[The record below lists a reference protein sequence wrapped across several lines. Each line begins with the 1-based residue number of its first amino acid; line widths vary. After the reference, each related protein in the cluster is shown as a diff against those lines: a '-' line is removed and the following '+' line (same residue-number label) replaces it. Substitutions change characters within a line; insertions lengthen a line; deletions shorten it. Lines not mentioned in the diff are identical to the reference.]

1 MDKAIEFVVRH
12 YESLGVKMIFN
23 DEFIKV
29 EECWDL
35 GPDRADFIKP
45 GNYYFE
51 LVDLP
56 QYLRSPELIEI
67 IVNTCFNRE
76 RTLKAKY
83 VEFPY
88 LAPKSEPLL
97 NKDDCVYLSG
107 ELINLCQR
115 FLEIKNM
122 SVETNYL
129 KDSEKRYYFGVIGED
144 DLETLEQRVE
154 NFLLTGR
161 VDRVCKFEGAKSGP
175 EFTCG
180 RILKEHGKEIKTV
193 VVLNG
198 SFEKV
203 GDPRVVKDRFRRVIV

>member
-1 MDKAIEFVVRH
+1 MNKAIEFVVRH
-12 YESLGVKMIFN
+12 YSSLGVKLLFN

-83 VEFPY
+83 DEFPY
-88 LAPKSEPLL
+88 LAPKSDQLL

-107 ELINLCQR
+107 ELINVCQR
-115 FLEIKNM
+115 FLEIKDM

-129 KDSEKRYYFGVIGED
+129 KDCEKRCYFGVIGSDE
-144 DLETLEQRVE
+144 LETLEQKVE

-161 VDRVCKFEGAKSGP
+161 ADRVCKFELVNFGP
-175 EFTCG
+175 ELTCG
-180 RILKEHGKEIKTV
+180 KILKEYGKEIKTA